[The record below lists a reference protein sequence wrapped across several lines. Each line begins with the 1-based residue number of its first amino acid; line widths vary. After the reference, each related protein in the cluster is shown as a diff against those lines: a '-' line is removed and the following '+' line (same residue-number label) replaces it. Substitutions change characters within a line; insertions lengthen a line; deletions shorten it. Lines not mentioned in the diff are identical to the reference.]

1 MWKYNQTMMKQ
12 LYKTIVAQSNKVF
25 FMGCL
30 VATAMLSSCTADE
43 DFIEESNLGKVVFS
57 LESNSTT
64 RATTTTLSKEEAGEF
79 WITIFKG
86 SDVSKV
92 KTQLKDLDNK
102 LSAGNGYTATAE
114 NCDEP
119 TALSANEGWGQRRFY
134 GVSDLFSIK
143 IGEVTKVG
151 IPCSV
156 ANTGVEV
163 VFDESVP
170 NYFTTSYKVTVT
182 DGNRSM
188 IFDSVTGG
196 STVAG
201 ETTYGNTAYFN
212 VSNDGTCN
220 VTYSIEAYSD
230 NLRLVKSRTIT
241 LKKATISRLNL
252 TFVPGTYE
260 LDIQVQNEDMY
271 IEQNVEITDNDVTQ
285 DDGSADLD
293 SGHDNYEESDD
304 DVDINDYNQM

>member
-1 MWKYNQTMMKQ
+1 MMKQ
-12 LYKTIVAQSNKVF
+12 LYKTKVVQSTKLF
-25 FMGCL
+25 LMGCL
-30 VATAMLSSCTADE
+30 VATAMFSSCAADE
-43 DFIEESNLGKVVFS
+43 EILDEKNLGKVEFS
-57 LESNSTT
+57 LENNSTT

-86 SDVSKV
+86 TDVSKT
-92 KTQLKDLDNK
+92 KTQLKNLDTQ
-102 LSAGNGYTATAE
+102 LSAGYGYTASAE
-114 NCDEP
+114 NCDE
-119 TALSANEGWGQRRFY
+119 TIAISANDGWGQRRFY
-134 GVSDLFSIK
+134 GISDLFAIK
-143 IGEVTKVG
+143 IGEITKVG

-163 VFDESVP
+163 VFDESVS
-170 NYFTTSYKVTVT
+170 NYFTTSYKVTVS
-182 DGNRSM
+182 DGYRSLV
-188 IFDSVTGG
+188 FDSVTGG
-196 STVAG
+196 SSVAG

-285 DDGSADLD
+285 DDGSGDLD
-293 SGHDNYEESDD
+293 SGHDNYEKSDD
-304 DVDINDYNQM
+304 DVGINDYNQM